1 MTVCFGSTS
10 VDCARYDPGMWRI
23 LQPWQVLVVAVA
35 SIINREQA
43 AALKYLRAENA
54 VLKEQLKGRGGRL
67 RFTDDQRRR
76 LAAKAKALSRKALR
90 SLETVVTPETLLR
103 WHRQL
108 IAMKYDGSLRRGPG
122 RPRVLQEIEELI
134 VRMATSNP
142 GWGYTRLQGALW
154 NLGHEVARST
164 IAAVLKR
171 HGIEP
176 APKRKTTWKQF
187 LRAHWDTLA
196 ATDFFTVEV
205 CSPVGL
211 IRYHVLF
218 VMEVCTRRVH
228 IAGIVHN
235 PHGAWM
241 EQVARNLT
249 DAFDG
254 FLLGKTHLI
263 HDRDPLFTAAFV
275 DILAS
280 AGVEAVR
287 LPPRSPNLNP
297 HAERFVLSIKR
308 ECLRRLILFSEG
320 QLRRAC
326 AEFISHYHAE
336 RNHQGL
342 GNALMDTD
350 GLAANTDG
358 QIQCRERLGGLLR
371 YYHREAA

>member
-1 MTVCFGSTS
+1 ML
-10 VDCARYDPGMWRI
+10 
-23 LQPWQVLVVAVA
+23 LQPWHLLVVAMA
-35 SIINREQA
+35 GIINREQA
-43 AALKYLRAENA
+43 AVVEYLRVENE
-54 VLKEQLKGRGGRL
+54 VLKEQLKGKGGRL

-76 LAAKAKALSRKALR
+76 LAVKAKALGRKALR
-90 SLETVVTPETLLR
+90 ALDTVVTPDTLLR
-103 WHRQL
+103 WYNKL
-108 IAMKYDGSLRRGPG
+108 IATKYDGSSRRGPG
-122 RPRVLQEIEELI
+122 RPTVLKEIEDLI
-134 VRMATSNP
+134 VQLAVENAT
-142 GWGYTRLQGALW
+142 WGYGRIQGALK
-154 NLGHEVARST
+154 NLGHCVARST

-287 LPPRSPNLNP
+287 LPPSSPDLNP
-297 HAERFVLSIKR
+297 HAERFVLSVKR
-308 ECLRRLILFSEG
+308 ECLSRLILLSEG

-326 AEFISHYHAE
+326 TAFLVHYHSE

-342 GNALMDTD
+342 GNALIDEG